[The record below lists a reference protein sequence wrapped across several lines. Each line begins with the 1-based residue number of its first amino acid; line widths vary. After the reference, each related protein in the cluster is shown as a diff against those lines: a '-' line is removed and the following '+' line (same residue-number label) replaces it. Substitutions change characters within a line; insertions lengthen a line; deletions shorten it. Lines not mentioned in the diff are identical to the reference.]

1 MLKSLLIY
9 VPALALVSMLVAMW
23 GPSLWRCRGDGS
35 NDVADTRQERAD
47 LREEIH
53 HLKAERPLGE
63 ESGGA

>member
-9 VPALALVSMLVAMW
+9 LPVIAFVAMHVAMW
-23 GPSLWRCRGDGS
+23 LPSLWGRRGDGS

-47 LREEIH
+47 LREEIR